1 MADAAP
7 APAPARKA
15 RWSWRSLSRAIHR
28 DLGHLAVGLTVV
40 YAASGLAVNHI
51 TDWEPS
57 FVSYQEARELGGPI
71 AGSDDEAAASVRA
84 RLGVREEPR
93 DVYRAAPDDL
103 QLVFDKRTLHVNTQ
117 TGHVLDEGQRPR
129 FFLRAANW
137 LHLNRGKKAW
147 TYVADFYA
155 AGLLLLALT
164 GIVLNTGRKGL
175 LGRGGILILLGAAVP
190 VAYVQLSGGPDHAG
204 GKPKIEAPREK

>member
-1 MADAAP
+1 MAEAP
-7 APAPARKA
+7 PKKA
-15 RWSWRSLSRAIHR
+15 KLTFRSLSRALHR

-51 TDWEPS
+51 ADWEPS
-57 FVSYQEARELGGPI
+57 FASYQETRELGGPI
-71 AGSDDEAAASVRA
+71 AGSDDEIAAAVRDK
-84 RLGVREEPR
+84 LGVREAPR

-103 QLVFDKRTLHVNTQ
+103 QLVYDKRTLHVNAA
-117 TGHVLDEGQRPR
+117 TGRVLDEGQRPR

-155 AGLLLLALT
+155 AALLLLAAT

-175 LGRGGILILLGAAVP
+175 LGRGGILILIGAAIP
-190 VAYVQLSGGPDHAG
+190 VAYVQMSGGPDHANA
-204 GKPKIEAPREK
+204 KPRMEAPR

>member
-1 MADAAP
+1 MAEASP
-7 APAPARKA
+7 APRRARS
-15 RWSWRSLSRAIHR
+15 SWRNWARILHR

-40 YAASGLAVNHI
+40 YALSGLAVNHI

-57 FVSYQEARELGGPI
+57 FQSYQETRELGGPI
-71 AGSDDEAAASVRA
+71 AGNDDEAADAVRA
-84 RLGVREEPR
+84 KLGVKDKPR

-103 QLVFDKRTLHVNTQ
+103 QLVFDKRTLHVNTA
-117 TGHVLDEGQRPR
+117 TGRVLDEGQRPR

-155 AGLLLLALT
+155 AGLLFLALS
-164 GIVLNTGRKGL
+164 GMALNTGRKGL
-175 LGRGGILILLGAAVP
+175 LGRGGVLVLIGAAVP
-190 VAYVQLSGGPDHAG
+190 IAYVQLSGGPDHSKKERPAMEQRAS
-204 GKPKIEAPREK
+204 P

>member
-1 MADAAP
+1 MAETAP
-7 APAPARKA
+7 APAKKA
-15 RWSWRSLSRAIHR
+15 RFSWRNLSRAIHR

-57 FVSYQEARELGGPI
+57 FASYQETRELGGPI
-71 AGSDDEAAASVRA
+71 AGSDDEAAATVRA
-84 RLGVREEPR
+84 RLGVREAPR

-103 QLVFDKRTLHVNTQ
+103 QLVYDKRTLHVNTQ
-117 TGHVLDEGQRPR
+117 TGRVLDEGQRPR

-147 TYVADFYA
+147 TFVADFYA

-164 GIVLNTGRKGL
+164 GIVLNTGRKGI
-175 LGRGGILILLGAAVP
+175 LGRGGVLILLGAAIP
-190 VAYVQLSGGPDHAG
+190 VAYVQLSGGPDHQK
-204 GKPKIEAPREK
+204 GKPAMEARPTP